1 MEKVSR
7 RTALLLVLAAA
18 VPFVSGCPVGGAKI
32 ESPLNGQFRYTCC
45 NIRYEKTEIT
55 DVNYQQGAIIPY
67 GTRVQIVEVKKNA
80 VKFQPTGQPEMTL
93 VYRHGRKVYP
103 FEQYLDRIFL
113 VDAPKLAA
121 SAPASTSKSKSKS
134 KAAPPPAAKFAR
146 QIGEGLVEPGMS
158 KAEVLLALGYPP
170 AHRTPSLESP
180 IWTYWRNRWEV
191 FMVYFDG
198 DKVDRLGR

>member
-1 MEKVSR
+1 METLIR
-7 RTALLLVLAAA
+7 RTSLLLVLSAA
-18 VPFVSGCPVGGAKI
+18 VPFVSGCPVGGAKV

-45 NIRYEKTEIT
+45 NIRYEKSEIT
-55 DVNYQQGAIIPY
+55 DVNYQQGAIIPF
-67 GTRVQIVEVKKNA
+67 GTRVQIIEVKKNA
-80 VKFQPTGQPEMTL
+80 VKFLPVGHPEITL

-113 VDAPKLAA
+113 VDQPTLAA
-121 SAPASTSKSKSKS
+121 SAPASTSKSKK
-134 KAAPPPAAKFAR
+134 KAAPPAAAKFER
-146 QIGEGLVEPGMS
+146 QIREGQVEPGMT
-158 KAEVLLALGYPP
+158 KAEVLMALGYPP

-180 IWTYWRNRWEV
+180 IWTYWRNRWDV